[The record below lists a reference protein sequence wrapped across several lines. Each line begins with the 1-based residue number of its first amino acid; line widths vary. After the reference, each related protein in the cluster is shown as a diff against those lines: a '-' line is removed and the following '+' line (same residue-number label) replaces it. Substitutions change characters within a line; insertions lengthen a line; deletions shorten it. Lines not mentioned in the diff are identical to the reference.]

1 MRMEMQSRNEAG
13 IHPGVQNNKKRLTA
27 VIAALLAVVVL
38 LVSIPMIRARAVV
51 NDSNSVSF
59 RTFKSRNTI
68 EDSTL
73 FIGTHL
79 IHISALTDELY
90 KKAQDSVSDSNQSEI
105 YYKSELAGGVWVN
118 ITSAK
123 GLADISTTAQLVDES
138 ELDDLRVTYYTGSD
152 GITRN
157 AMTGSAACLY
167 DDPDPYDLLKLP
179 ELDTVRQVY
188 ENKYYTEEEGLHKY
202 FYTILTSFFATN
214 VRNEKTNECDKALK
228 SLQKCYE
235 SYQLADNKEFSQILS
250 TLMDKV
256 DATRRTEVF
265 YQLCGGDRG
274 RVDILFDSAAGTHY
288 EEGDYDDE
296 PFVPDEVL
304 IDAISNSLS
313 ACMESYTEYSAN
325 QLDNGSTQIRK
336 YIYEQCMKLVD
347 LCEAAGGA
355 NLSTNSDVVSA
366 LTQIKHAMNIEQCD
380 PQDREGE
387 LALIEQKF
395 MPELNNSF
403 SSGLHAGVSQEYA
416 AARSANKSD
425 TAKKQILKDDLV
437 DLDVLRTDLQF
448 MITAETDRKD
458 SAAALEF
465 TYERIAWAEDQRN
478 GIKNDEFKDY
488 AELCLQDHID
498 WLQDLAKQII
508 EGDAS
513 LMSEL
518 DKLKDQL
525 QDYLDKQEAALDD
538 GNLDLATQFESMADA
553 IQGKISDEEAR
564 LNAILNSDTASAQE
578 KAQAAA
584 SLGESSLLGNINK
597 FLNDALSALNSGDMS
612 TLNNKMNTLS
622 AIGAE
627 NALNQIKDALD
638 GSGLSDDDKDAWNK
652 KLSDAIN
659 ESKNSSLHDVAN
671 AGGAGTNSG
680 TDGAGGAGANSGT
693 DGAGGAD
700 GNSGTDGAGGAD
712 GNDGTDG
719 AGNGAG
725 SGTSGTGNPAKLT
738 KSELL
743 NLIEQILG
751 GSFDTLDAEGQLAV
765 TVALDW
771 LGSGEYSNAA
781 AYDLSAV
788 YARQCQRNQNPY
800 LYNQY
805 GQDKATDYIPLSVIA
820 DAVGYR
826 YVYSDSRQVATL
838 AKGASNYEF
847 TVGSKKYKLTDGTEK
862 EMSKATV
869 FQNLPYVCESVAK
882 DCFSCEAEY
891 INNMSQGSFG
901 ACLTPKIKAVA
912 TEVYNAFT
920 GK

>member
-680 TDGAGGAGANSGT
+680 TDGAGGA
-693 DGAGGAD
+693 
-700 GNSGTDGAGGAD
+700 D